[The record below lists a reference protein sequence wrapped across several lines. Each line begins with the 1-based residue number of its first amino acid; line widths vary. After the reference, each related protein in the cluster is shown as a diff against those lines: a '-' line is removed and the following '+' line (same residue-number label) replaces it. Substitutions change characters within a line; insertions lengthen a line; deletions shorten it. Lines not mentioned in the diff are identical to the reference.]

1 MSDCAG
7 TASSQVCC
15 FPSPLP
21 AVPGLPP
28 ASACLCLSAV
38 GLPVLLSHFYLVTL
52 EGGPTFKIQIRI
64 PRASLGSMTADN
76 FLVLCLSFPFCQMRA
91 VPISLLGG
99 LQGGFT
105 SRVSLQIE
113 ISFLLPRARD
123 PLGRTGCFS
132 PFPPEVL
139 RHGKNSLSHEDL
151 MSERAVVIFK
161 FWISISFA
169 PWQGD

>member
-7 TASSQVCC
+7 TASSQVCY

-38 GLPVLLSHFYLVTL
+38 GLPVLLSHFYLVML

-64 PRASLGSMTADN
+64 PRASLGSMTADK
-76 FLVLCLSFPFCQMRA
+76 FLSSLSQFPILSNEGC
-91 VPISLLGG
+91 PISLLGG

-105 SRVSLQIE
+105 SRVSLQTE
-113 ISFLLPRARD
+113 ISSLLPRARD

-132 PFPPEVL
+132 PFPPEV
-139 RHGKNSLSHEDL
+139 
-151 MSERAVVIFK
+151 
-161 FWISISFA
+161 
-169 PWQGD
+169 